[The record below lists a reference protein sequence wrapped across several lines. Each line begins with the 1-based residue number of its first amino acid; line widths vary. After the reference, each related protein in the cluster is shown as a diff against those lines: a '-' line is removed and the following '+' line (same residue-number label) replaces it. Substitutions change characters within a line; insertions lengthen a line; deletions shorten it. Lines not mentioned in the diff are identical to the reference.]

1 MKAVEKMALVEN
13 ILTRAAEQI
22 GDVTAPA
29 MECYYRR
36 LPAAKAA
43 FNEHCLG
50 NLPQLEGLMVEN
62 SLHSLMYW
70 FESPASIE
78 IWLTGSAL
86 HHHDTLHIPIE
97 WYSELIDAT
106 ADVIAKTIPPENKI
120 ELAVWNELRIG
131 LRGTVEACRHLVS
144 THHCRQEA
152 SEVASRLSSAQP
164 TQ

>member
-1 MKAVEKMALVEN
+1 MKAAEKMALVET

-29 MECYYRR
+29 MACYYQR

-62 SLHSLMYW
+62 SLHGLMYW
-70 FESPASIE
+70 FESPAAIE
-78 IWLTGSAL
+78 IWLSGSVL
-86 HHHDTLHIPIE
+86 HHHDTLHIPTE

-106 ADVIAKTIPPENKI
+106 AEVIAQTIPPESKL
-120 ELAVWNELRIG
+120 ELAVWNELRSG
-131 LRGTVEACRHLVS
+131 LRGVVE
-144 THHCRQEA
+144 TCRQYVSVSGSRCRTQA
-152 SEVASRLSSAQP
+152 S
-164 TQ
+164 